1 MFVHAKLLGILVEA
15 TSRKRINKKDFKNQQ
30 SCTVFRDYLIH
41 FVQQMHK
48 NNCNLTFHNWRVHYV
63 WANANQTQV
72 YTLV

>member
-1 MFVHAKLLGILVEA
+1 MARFSPNVVPLQKTIASVMFVHAKLLGILVEA

-48 NNCNLTFHNWRVHYV
+48 NNCNLTFHN
-63 WANANQTQV
+63 
-72 YTLV
+72 